1 MISTE
6 LPSWHCAITG
16 DVNGDGIVDCKDLMG
31 LKLALGIRSGEP
43 GFLTTADVDGNG
55 VIDVND
61 MVGVVRRMTGC

>member
-1 MISTE
+1 
-6 LPSWHCAITG
+6 
-16 DVNGDGIVDCKDLMG
+16 MG